1 MFTFAVPDT
10 QHAARSREYLRNN
23 WIDFEEK
30 KDNEG
35 FTHISFPGVE
45 EGEFRK
51 IVIKLKTQGVTMI
64 GVDTALTEK
73 KIMKLASL
81 LETPL
86 EQFDEDEITEKDL
99 VGKIKDALKGKG
111 ERGKFE
117 VDPTSK
123 FWEAIADAIG
133 DYEEQDDYDKGFYTE
148 NKKSNKA
155 KLRKLIRK
163 TIRE

>member
-10 QHAARSREYLRNN
+10 QHADRSREYLKNN
-23 WIDFEEK
+23 WIDFEER
-30 KDNEG
+30 KDDEG
-35 FTHISFPGVE
+35 FTHISFPSVE

-51 IVIKLKTQGVTMI
+51 IVIKLKNQGVTMI

-73 KIMKLASL
+73 KIMKLANL

-86 EQFDEDEITEKDL
+86 EQFNEDETTEKDVIDQIKQAL
-99 VGKIKDALKGKG
+99 KSKDA
-111 ERGKFE
+111 
-117 VDPTSK
+117 DPTSK
-123 FWEAIADAIG
+123 FWSQIADIIG
-133 DYEEQDDYDKGFYTE
+133 DYEEQDEYNKGFYTE
-148 NKKSNKA
+148 NKKSNKE